1 MGLRPSLEDALFG
14 CAAFEAIRF
23 VPLEDDGVP
32 EYDDGSVYRGD
43 PHVAIMQE
51 TLAEVRAATA
61 AFVERH
67 QAALS
72 PEVLALLRDNAA
84 ASRGGALCGGVL
96 SVDAHPDLV
105 RACDALGWRAHLERF
120 VEQFDLY
127 RMPREH
133 HAAASALVDSLCA
146 ALMAEAPSARLTL
159 LKYFATAPTMS
170 PAAVGDAMM
179 AAGHLGTATSAV
191 RMLTVGRKTSASP
204 AKELQTSAMSSTAP
218 SSKALRA
225 ADSHPR
231 RLLLRFR
238 GCGRGARRARGRRTS
253 AREGGRAGGGRARD
267 GDNR

>member
-146 ALMAEAPSARLTL
+146 ALKAEAPSAPIADAPLYVSDYTL
-159 LKYFATAPTMS
+159 FGYLCVLS
-170 PAAVGDAMM
+170 RVHSDRCRCDA
-179 AAGHLGTATSAV
+179 
-191 RMLTVGRKTSASP
+191 R
-204 AKELQTSAMSSTAP
+204 
-218 SSKALRA
+218 
-225 ADSHPR
+225 PR
-231 RLLLRFR
+231 RPASSRLAWPP
-238 GCGRGARRARGRRTS
+238 CSANGRCLHMI
-253 AREGGRAGGGRARD
+253 EIF
-267 GDNR
+267 